1 MTRRLKSGAIA
12 AVDQAWISLVNF
24 SIAFLFIRFG
34 EKSEYG
40 VYTMLMTL
48 VYFIQSIQ
56 NALILSPL
64 ATVLPAADASERS
77 SVTATA
83 LRAQTSFLLGAA
95 IIAALGLLGYQM
107 VSGHEVEPILIIA
120 FALGAFGISAR
131 EGLRAFSYCEGNV
144 LAALKG
150 DLLFGAFALVALLAI
165 AWFSRIDAGLALA
178 ATGFAALVPFVLMR
192 QSAGEGRFSGG
203 MWGRFWACG
212 RWSLI
217 GAGLTW
223 VNLYAYPLIVG
234 LRTDAETV
242 AELSA
247 ARLFL
252 TPAAIGI
259 TAWSNLCRP
268 KISGWFSRSDLAPI
282 RRISLYSLAAALFAL
297 ALFSLFVH
305 LFYGDVEPV
314 LGSQYGGLQGV
325 VMAWSVFFVFSVARS
340 IFMASLMVNEQ
351 GYKALQTISV
361 ASLLLSLTGLWFAAP
376 FGAVAVVGVLCL
388 VEAFQALIV
397 GRLAFGNWRSA

>member
-40 VYTMLMTL
+40 IYTMLMTL

-64 ATVLPAADASERS
+64 ATVLPAAEASERS
-77 SVTATA
+77 SVAATA
-83 LRAQTSFLLGAA
+83 LRMQTLFLLGAA
-95 IIAALGLLGYQM
+95 LVAALGLLIYQM
-107 VSGHEVEPILIIA
+107 AGGHGLEPLLVLA

-131 EGLRAFSYCEGNV
+131 EGLRAFSYCEGRV

-150 DLLFGAFALVALLAI
+150 DLVFGACALIALLAI
-165 AWFSRIDAGLALA
+165 AWLSRIDARLALA
-178 ATGFAALVPFVLMR
+178 ATGVAALIPFVLMR
-192 QSAGEGRFSGG
+192 QSAGDGRFSSEI
-203 MWGRFWACG
+203 WRRFWVCG

-217 GAGLTW
+217 GAALTW

-268 KISGWFSRSDLAPI
+268 KISGWFSRGELMSI
-282 RRISLYSLAAALFAL
+282 RKISLYSLAAAFFVL
-297 ALFSLFVH
+297 AIFSLFVH
-305 LFYGDVEPV
+305 LFYRDVEPV
-314 LGSQYGGLQGV
+314 LGSQYGGLQGI

-340 IFMASLMVNEQ
+340 IFMASLMVNER
-351 GYKALQTISV
+351 GYKALQSVSV

-376 FGAVAVVGVLCL
+376 SGAVAVVGVLCL

-397 GRLAFGNWRSA
+397 GRLAFGNWRRA

>member
-48 VYFIQSIQ
+48 VYFIQSVQ

-64 ATVLPAADASERS
+64 ATVLPAAHASERS

-107 VSGHEVEPILIIA
+107 VAGHEVEPILIIA

-150 DLLFGAFALVALLAI
+150 DLVFGACALMGLLAI
-165 AWFSRIDAGLALA
+165 AWLSRIDARLALA
-178 ATGFAALVPFVLMR
+178 ATGIAALVPFVLLR
-192 QSAGEGRFSGG
+192 QSAGDGRFSGEI
-203 MWGRFWACG
+203 WRKFWACG

-268 KISGWFSRSDLAPI
+268 KISGWFSQRDLAPI
-282 RRISLYSLAAALFAL
+282 RKISLYSLAAALFSL
-297 ALFSLFVH
+297 AIFSLFVH

-314 LGSQYGGLQGV
+314 LGAQYGGLQGI

-351 GYKALQTISV
+351 GYKALQTVSV